1 MRYVQHLLASTS
13 GREEQTSPGQQISL
27 PSSSRETES
36 IELRFTS
43 QCEHHLLPFQGT
55 IQVHSPRKQNQELLS
70 LIQEDAGEA
79 S

>member
-13 GREEQTSPGQQISL
+13 GREASLSGEQNTESPST
-27 PSSSRETES
+27 SRETES

-55 IQVHSPRKQNQELLS
+55 IQVLFCFFSRTPKF
-70 LIQEDAGEA
+70 
-79 S
+79 